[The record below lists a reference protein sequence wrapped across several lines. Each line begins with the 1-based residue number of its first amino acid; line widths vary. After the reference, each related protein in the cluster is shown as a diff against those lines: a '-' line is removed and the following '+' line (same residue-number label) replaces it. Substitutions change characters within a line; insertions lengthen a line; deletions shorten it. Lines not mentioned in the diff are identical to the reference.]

1 MYNPKSVAT
10 VAMIIMTL
18 LKLVTLAVR
27 IATYISKKNWSHIL
41 MNLDN
46 LVITTR
52 IRLARNIAHIPFNY
66 QDRSFYTNIANSI
79 TRHQRNLKAFNLDEL
94 PVRDSLF
101 EQHLISADF
110 LNNAKYG
117 VFVTNTDNTTN
128 IMLGEEDH
136 LRIQV
141 IANRYDLAQ
150 TYQTAKQIADQ
161 LESEFDIAKDPNLGY
176 LTKCPTNLGGGLRAS
191 VMIYLPA
198 LTITNKIT
206 AIFKELD
213 NQKITIRGIYGENSS
228 SQGCIYQISNQ
239 ECLTMSDIEA
249 IQMIDQVVT
258 RIATTEISLQRQLW
272 QKSPDKIIDKV
283 MRAWGLLTNAHLLS
297 SNEAIEQLVWI
308 KLGIGLK
315 ILSFRNN
322 RIVDDLF
329 FITQPATIAT
339 NHSLHIADQ
348 IICDQKRAE
357 QVREKLLMFRIK

>member
-1 MYNPKSVAT
+1 MDTTLTN
-10 VAMIIMTL
+10 L
-18 LKLVTLAVR
+18 LKQESLVVQTV
-27 IATYISKKNWSHIL
+27 INISKKNWSHTS

-66 QDRSFYTNIANSI
+66 QDRNFYANIASSI
-79 TRHQRNLKAFNLDEL
+79 THNNQGLKAFNLKDL

-110 LNNAKYG
+110 LQNTKYG
-117 VFVTNTDNTTN
+117 VFVTNQDNTTN

-141 IANRYDLAQ
+141 ITNRYDLTDA
-150 TYQTAKQIADQ
+150 YRKAKQIADQ
-161 LESEFDIAKDPNLGY
+161 LESEYEIAKDSTLGY

-206 AIFKELD
+206 AIFEELD
-213 NQKITIRGIYGENSS
+213 NQKITIRGIYGENST

-239 ECLTMSDIEA
+239 ECLTMSDAEVL
-249 IQMIDQVVT
+249 QMINQFVT
-258 RIATTEISLQRQLW
+258 RIATSEFNLQRELW

-308 KLGIGLK
+308 KLGIGFK
-315 ILSFRNN
+315 ILAFRNN
-322 RIVDDLF
+322 RIIDDLF
-329 FITQPATIAT
+329 FITQPATIKTSAF
-339 NHSLHIADQ
+339 SPI
-348 IICDQKRAE
+348 
-357 QVREKLLMFRIK
+357 

>member
-1 MYNPKSVAT
+1 
-10 VAMIIMTL
+10 MIL
-18 LKLVTLAVR
+18 LKLDTLAVQ
-27 IATYISKKNWSHIL
+27 IVINISKKNWSRIS

-66 QDRSFYTNIANSI
+66 QERGFYSNIANSI
-79 TRHQRNLKAFNLDEL
+79 TRSHRNLKAFNLEEL

-110 LNNAKYG
+110 LKNAKYG
-117 VFVTNTDNTTN
+117 VFVTNTENTTN

-141 IANRYDLAQ
+141 IANRYDLTE
-150 TYQTAKQIADQ
+150 TYRTAKQIADQ
-161 LESEFDIAKDPNLGY
+161 LESEFEIAKDSTLGY

-206 AIFKELD
+206 SVFKELD
-213 NQKITIRGIYGENSS
+213 NQKITIRGVYGENSNS
-228 SQGCIYQISNQ
+228 KGCIYQISNQ
-239 ECLTMSDIEA
+239 ECLSMSDVEA

-258 RIATTEISLQRQLW
+258 KIATTEFNLQHELW

-297 SNEAIEQLVWI
+297 SNEAVEELVWI
-308 KLGIGLK
+308 KLGIGFK

-322 RIVDDLF
+322 RIIDDLF

-339 NHSLHIADQ
+339 NHNLQNADQ
-348 IICDQKRAE
+348 IFCDKKRAE
-357 QVREKLLMFRIK
+357 QVREKLLIFRIK